1 MGQYLI
7 RRLLLMAL
15 TLIGVSFLAFAILR
29 LVPGGVENAILGEQA
44 TPEQFVQL
52 RHSLGLD
59 QPIPVQYVHWLLG
72 GGATK
77 SHGVVRGDLGESLV
91 THRVIANDIRD
102 RLPVTLEL
110 GGMAMI
116 VSILIAVPVGLF
128 AAMRQDTM
136 GDYTARSFAIG
147 FLSIPGFWIGTL
159 VITFGARLFGY
170 APPLTYVAPWVAPFA
185 NLQIMV
191 PPAIILGAG
200 LSGTVMRLTRTQML
214 DVLRQ
219 DYIRTAWAKG
229 LRERTLVW
237 RHALRNAAIP
247 VLTLIGI
254 QVPILFGGTV
264 ILEQIFG
271 VPGVGRFLITGVN
284 ERDFPA
290 IQAVVLMV
298 AVIVVVSNL
307 CVDVAYSALDPR
319 VKFS

>member
-7 RRLLLMAL
+7 RRILLMAI
-15 TLIGVSFLAFAILR
+15 TLVGVTFLVFAILR
-29 LVPGGVENAILGEQA
+29 MVPGGVENAILGEQA
-44 TPEQFVQL
+44 TPEQFQIL
-52 RHSLGLD
+52 RHQLGLD
-59 QPIPVQYVHWLLG
+59 KPIPVQYVTWL
-72 GGATK
+72 K
-77 SHGVVRGDLGESLV
+77 GVVRGDLGQSLV
-91 THRVIANDIRD
+91 THRVISNDIRD
-102 RLPVTLEL
+102 RLPVTLQL
-110 GGMAMI
+110 GAMAMV
-116 VSILIAVPVGLF
+116 VSILIAVPVGLIS
-128 AAMRQDTM
+128 AIRQDTL
-136 GDYTARSFAIG
+136 GDYTARSFAIA

-185 NLQIMV
+185 NMQIMI
-191 PPAIILGAG
+191 PPAIILGAQ

-237 RHALRNAAIP
+237 RHAMRNAAIP

-284 ERDFPA
+284 QRDFPA

-298 AVIVVVSNL
+298 AIVVIVSNL
-307 CVDVAYSALDPR
+307 FVDLAYSMLDPR

>member
-1 MGQYLI
+1 MGQYLV

-44 TPEQFVQL
+44 TPEQFAQL

-59 QPIPVQYVHWLLG
+59 QPIPVQYEHWLLG

-77 SHGVVRGDLGESLV
+77 SKGVVRGDLGESLV
-91 THRVIANDIRD
+91 THRIIANDIAD

-116 VSILIAVPVGLF
+116 VSIIIAVPIGLF

-136 GDYTARSFAIG
+136 GDYMARSFAIA

-170 APPLTYVAPWVAPFA
+170 APPLTYVAPWIAPFA

-191 PPAIILGAG
+191 PLAIILGAG

-307 CVDVAYSALDPR
+307 LVDVAYSALDPR

>member
-7 RRLLLMAL
+7 RRLGLMAV
-15 TLIGVSFLAFAILR
+15 TLIGVTFLVFAILR
-29 LVPGGVENAILGEQA
+29 MVPGGVENAILGEQA
-44 TPEQFVQL
+44 TPEQFVIL
-52 RHSLGLD
+52 RHQLGLD
-59 QPIPVQYVHWLLG
+59 QPIPIQYVKWLR
-72 GGATK
+72 
-77 SHGVVRGDLGESLV
+77 GVVHGDLGQSLV

-102 RLPVTLEL
+102 RLPVTLQL
-110 GGMAMI
+110 GAMAMV
-116 VSILIAVPVGLF
+116 VSLLIAIPVGLI
-128 AAMRQDTM
+128 AAIRQDTL
-136 GDYTARSFAIG
+136 GDYTARSFAIA

-185 NLQIMV
+185 NMQIMI
-191 PPAIILGAG
+191 PPAIILGAQ

-237 RHALRNAAIP
+237 RHAMRNAAIP

-254 QVPILFGGTV
+254 EVPILFGGTV

-284 ERDFPA
+284 QRDFPA

-298 AVIVVVSNL
+298 ATVVVVSNL
-307 CVDVAYSALDPR
+307 FVDVMYSVLDPR
-319 VKFS
+319 IKFS